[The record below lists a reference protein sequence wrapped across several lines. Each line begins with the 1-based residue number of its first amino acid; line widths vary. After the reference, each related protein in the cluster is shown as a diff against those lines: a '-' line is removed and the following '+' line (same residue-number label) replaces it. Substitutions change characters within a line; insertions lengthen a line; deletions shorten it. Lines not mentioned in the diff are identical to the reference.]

1 MTKDPRISRTREVVL
16 DATAEL
22 LLDVG
27 CERLTID
34 EVAERSGVARST
46 IYRNWGDRSTLI
58 VDAIDCVAAMPEP
71 PDTGT
76 LVGDLEIMAERL
88 ATNLTDGT
96 LGRILPSMVSAA
108 SSDGEL
114 RARLETIAEI
124 RFGFTR
130 VVFERAIVRGEIGN
144 ADLSGRVERF
154 IAPFFSRHLLHG
166 WPIDK
171 AFRDGQVEAASR
183 TDA

>member
-1 MTKDPRISRTREVVL
+1 MSKDPRIGRTREVVL
-16 DATAEL
+16 EAASQL

-34 EVAERSGVARST
+34 EVADRSGVARST

-58 VDAIDCVAAMPEP
+58 VDAVDCVAGMPET

-88 ATNLTDGT
+88 ATNLTEGA

-108 SSDGEL
+108 SSDAEL
-114 RARLETIAEI
+114 RSRLETLADV
-124 RFGFTR
+124 RFGQTR
-130 VVFERAIVRGEIGN
+130 AVFERAIIRGEIGN
-144 ADLSGRVERF
+144 ADLSGRVERY

-166 WPIDK
+166 WTIDQAFLDAQVK
-171 AFRDGQVEAASR
+171 AAAR
-183 TDA
+183 P

>member
-1 MTKDPRISRTREVVL
+1 MSKDPRIGRTREVVL
-16 DATAEL
+16 EATSQL

-34 EVAERSGVARST
+34 QVADRSGVARST

-58 VDAIDCVAAMPEP
+58 VDAVDCVAAMPEP

-88 ATNLTDGT
+88 ATNLTEGA

-108 SSDGEL
+108 SRDCEL
-114 RARLETIAEI
+114 RARLETLAEV
-124 RFGFTR
+124 RFGQTR
-130 VVFERAIVRGEIGN
+130 LAFERAIVRGEIGN
-144 ADLSGRVERF
+144 ADLEGRVERF

-166 WPIDK
+166 WTIDQAFLDAQVK
-171 AFRDGQVEAASR
+171 AAAR
-183 TDA
+183 P

>member
-1 MTKDPRISRTREVVL
+1 MSKDPRIGRTREVVL
-16 DATAEL
+16 EAASQL

-34 EVAERSGVARST
+34 EVADRSGVARST

-58 VDAIDCVAAMPEP
+58 VDALDCVAAMPEP

-76 LVGDLEIMAERL
+76 LAGDLEIMAERL
-88 ATNLTDGT
+88 ATNLTEGT

-108 SSDGEL
+108 SSDSEL
-114 RARLETIAEI
+114 RSRLEKLAEG
-124 RFGFTR
+124 RFNQTK

-144 ADLSGRVERF
+144 ADVEGRVERF
-154 IAPFFSRHLLHG
+154 TAPFFSRLLLHG
-166 WPIDK
+166 WPIDQ
-171 AFRDGQVEAASR
+171 AFRDGQVEAAIR
-183 TDA
+183 P

>member
-1 MTKDPRISRTREVVL
+1 MSKDPRIGRTRQVVL
-16 DATAEL
+16 EAASEL

-34 EVAERSGVARST
+34 EVADRSGVARST

-58 VDAIDCVAAMPEP
+58 VDAVDCVAAMPEP

-88 ATNLTDGT
+88 ATNLTEGT

-108 SSDGEL
+108 SSDDEL
-114 RARLETIAEI
+114 RARLETMAEI
-124 RFGFTR
+124 RFSQTR
-130 VVFERAIVRGEIGN
+130 AVFERAIVRGEIGN
-144 ADLSGRVERF
+144 ADLSGRVERY
-154 IAPFFSRHLLHG
+154 IGPFFSRLLLHG
-166 WPIDK
+166 WPIDQ
-171 AFRDGQVEAASR
+171 AFRDSQVEAAAR
-183 TDA
+183 P